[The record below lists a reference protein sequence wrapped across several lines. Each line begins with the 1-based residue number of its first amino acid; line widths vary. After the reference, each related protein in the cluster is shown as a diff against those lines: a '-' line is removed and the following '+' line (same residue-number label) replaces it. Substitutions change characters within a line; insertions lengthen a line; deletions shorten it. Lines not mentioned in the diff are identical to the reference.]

1 MERITALLLRILSVL
16 LMSPRRDKEREEKKG
31 GRKEEK
37 GDVSATEEE
46 VLQKA
51 EGPSTAK
58 S

>member
-1 MERITALLLRILSVL
+1 
-16 LMSPRRDKEREEKKG
+16 MSHRKDKEREEKKG